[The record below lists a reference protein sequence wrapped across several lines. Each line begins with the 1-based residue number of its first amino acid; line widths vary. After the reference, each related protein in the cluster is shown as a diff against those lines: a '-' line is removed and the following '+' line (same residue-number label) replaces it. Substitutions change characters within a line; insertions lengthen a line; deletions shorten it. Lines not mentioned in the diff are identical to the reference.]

1 MSTRK
6 SLKLPIII
14 TFIFICIIVYLFMN
28 IKQTKVICSKNKTFD
43 SNIKMQEVV
52 TATIDNKQISSLT
65 VYKKITLPEKFNKK
79 EQNIKG
85 IKNSLEKSLEYL
97 GKKVSYE
104 ITDDSVIAYITVDKD
119 ELVLL
124 DNINIVDNNGELGI
138 EIDVNVKSSNVISL
152 SVGDNYSDGELMTR
166 LRNNGYSCK

>member
-6 SLKLPIII
+6 SMKLPIVI

-28 IKQTKVICSKNKTFD
+28 IKQTQVICYKNRTFD
-43 SNIKMQEVV
+43 SNIKLVEEV
-52 TATIDNKQISSLT
+52 TATIDNKEIRSLDI
-65 VYKKITLPEKFNKK
+65 YKKITLPEKFNKK
-79 EQNIKG
+79 EQAING
-85 IKNSLEKSLEYL
+85 IKNSLESSLEYL
-97 GKKVSYE
+97 GKKVTYE
-104 ITDDSVIAYITVDKD
+104 VTEDSVIAHIKVNKN

-138 EIDVNVKSSNVISL
+138 NIDVNIKSRDVVTLAI
-152 SVGDNYSDGELMTR
+152 GDNYSDGELMKR

>member
-6 SLKLPIII
+6 SLRLPIII

-28 IKQTKVICSKNKTFD
+28 IKQTKVVCSKNQSFD
-43 SNIKMQEVV
+43 SNIKLQEVV
-52 TATIDNKQISSLT
+52 TATIDNKQISSLV
-65 VYKKITLPEKFNKK
+65 VYKKITLPEKISHK

-85 IKNSLEKSLEYL
+85 IKNSLEHSLEYL
-97 GKKVSYE
+97 GKKVKFE
-104 ITDDSVIAYITVDKD
+104 TTDNSVIAYITVDKD

-124 DNINIVDNNGELGI
+124 DNINIVDNSGEIGI
-138 EIDVNVKSSNVISL
+138 DIDVNVKSSNVISL
-152 SVGDNYSDGELMTR
+152 SVGDNYTDGELMKR

>member
-1 MSTRK
+1 MNTRK

-28 IKQTKVICSKNKTFD
+28 IKQTKVVCSKNRSFD
-43 SNIKMQEVV
+43 SNIKLQEVV

-65 VYKKITLPEKFNKK
+65 VYKKIILPDKMNHK

-85 IKNSLEKSLEYL
+85 IKNSLEHSLEYL
-97 GKKVSYE
+97 GKKVTFE
-104 ITDDSVIAYITVDKD
+104 TTDNSIIAYITVNKD

-124 DNINIVDNNGELGI
+124 DNINIVDNNGEIGI
-138 EIDVNVKSSNVISL
+138 DIDVNVKSSNVISL
-152 SVGDNYSDGELMTR
+152 SVGDYYTDGELMKR

>member
-1 MSTRK
+1 MNTRK

-28 IKQTKVICSKNKTFD
+28 IKQTKIVCSKNQSFD
-43 SNIKMQEVV
+43 SNIKLQEVV
-52 TATIDNKQISSLT
+52 TATIDNKQISSLV
-65 VYKKITLPEKFNKK
+65 VYKKITLPEEFSHK

-85 IKNSLEKSLEYL
+85 IKNSLEHSLDYL
-97 GKKVSYE
+97 GKKVTFE
-104 ITDDSVIAYITVDKD
+104 TTENSVIAYITVNKD

-124 DNINIVDNNGELGI
+124 DNINIIDNNGELGI
-138 EIDVNVKSSNVISL
+138 DIDVNVKSSNVISL
-152 SVGDNYSDGELMTR
+152 SVGDNYTDGELMKR